1 MYTPVPVV
9 RLGAASFPVRAWSLR
24 CRAWSIDMFEPVASR
39 VRTRGLLRT
48 APVSLLVAGL
58 SLIATISV
66 RWPSG
71 LKHGAD
77 TVLLY
82 RGRDLYHGALW
93 RLPTSALLAQSW
105 WQWASTALLAASL
118 LAALEVR
125 VGSGLFSACLL
136 ASHCAP
142 TVLVAAAA
150 RSDHD
155 TAMLSRADFGPSCL
169 IVGAIAAL
177 AWASR
182 SALLAVIL
190 ALSLAIDP
198 AFNSPM
204 TITEHLLAAAF
215 GILIVAALGTR
226 APSGSRLA
234 AAAPNLDTT
243 RTAADSPPTEQ
254 QTTHSRQATSLRHV
268 EAQGRRVGTV
278 IPEET
283 RWQRA

>member
-9 RLGAASFPVRAWSLR
+9 QLGGASFPVRAWSLR
-24 CRAWSIDMFEPVASR
+24 LRVWWIDMFEPIASR

-48 APVSLLVAGL
+48 APVSLLVVGL

-71 LKHGAD
+71 LRHGAD

-82 RGRDLYHGALW
+82 RGSDLYQGALW
-93 RLPTSALLAQSW
+93 RLPTSAFLAQSW
-105 WQWASTALLAASL
+105 WQWASTAFLAVSL

-125 VGSGLFSACLL
+125 VGSGLFSVCLL

-142 TVLVAAAA
+142 TVLVAAVA
-150 RSDHD
+150 RLDHD
-155 TAMLSRADFGPSCL
+155 TAALSRADFGPSCL

-177 AWASR
+177 AWRAR

-198 AFNSPM
+198 LFNSPM

-215 GILIVAALGTR
+215 GSLLVAALSTR
-226 APSGSRLA
+226 PPSRSRFAPAVSGVMTVRSSA
-234 AAAPNLDTT
+234 
-243 RTAADSPPTEQ
+243 RTPVPP
-254 QTTHSRQATSLRHV
+254 SARGVL
-268 EAQGRRVGTV
+268 
-278 IPEET
+278 P
-283 RWQRA
+283 

>member
-1 MYTPVPVV
+1 
-9 RLGAASFPVRAWSLR
+9 
-24 CRAWSIDMFEPVASR
+24 MFEPVASR
-39 VRTRGLLRT
+39 ARTRGLLRT
-48 APVSLLVAGL
+48 APVSLLVVGL

-71 LKHGAD
+71 FKHGAD
-77 TVLLY
+77 AVLLY
-82 RGRDLYHGALW
+82 RGRDLYHGAPW
-93 RLPTSALLAQSW
+93 RLATSALLAQSW
-105 WQWASTALLAASL
+105 WQWASTALLAVSL

-125 VGSGLFSACLL
+125 VGSWLFSACLL

-142 TVLVAAAA
+142 TVLVAAVA
-150 RSDHD
+150 RLDHD

-177 AWASR
+177 AWRAR

-198 AFNSPM
+198 VFNSPM

-226 APSGSRLA
+226 APARSRI
-234 AAAPNLDTT
+234 AP
-243 RTAADSPPTEQ
+243 ADSRPAPHIDPPVQPLIRCPPRHVTPRG
-254 QTTHSRQATSLRHV
+254 RQATSLRRV
-268 EAQGRRVGTV
+268 EAKARRIRTIVPRRGCRGGPT
-278 IPEET
+278 
-283 RWQRA
+283 